1 VTEEMTPEW
10 GKKHTAEEQ
19 EGYVNE
25 FAELVAQANALTARL
40 VVLTEKTAP
49 QGQSA
54 GEDAMAAMGMGPVVG
69 EALDSIGE
77 DGGHNTGTKEAD
89 QFADIMA
96 EMAIGDADWEGTA
109 YTILI
114 ILAILAILAILTI
127 LIILAILTILT
138 IPTILT
144 ILTTHHAP
152 HEGEHA
158 DNMKDHW
165 VKDELYISFVDAVSS
180 CWFTCDQAK
189 RIIRKLKPAVRIMST
204 LCFFQR
210 VVDLHNFYVIL
221 DLFPPQQR
229 TELQVRI

>member
-1 VTEEMTPEW
+1 M
-10 GKKHTAEEQ
+10 
-19 EGYVNE
+19 
-25 FAELVAQANALTARL
+25 
-40 VVLTEKTAP
+40 
-49 QGQSA
+49 

-77 DGGHNTGTKEAD
+77 DGGHNTGPKEAD

-96 EMAIGDADWEGTA
+96 EMAIGDADW
-109 YTILI
+109 
-114 ILAILAILAILTI
+114 
-127 LIILAILTILT
+127 
-138 IPTILT
+138 
-144 ILTTHHAP
+144 
-152 HEGEHA
+152 EGEHA